1 MVSRIPGLNTVLK
14 EFKLRDV
21 KSLQKGL
28 QILNNQA
35 FILKPDGAL
44 NLKDVISI
52 TVPIRVFA
60 KIIWVSDDGD
70 TVAAKYIHGN
80 NNHYNNHG
88 QEERAAIP
96 SVFLV
101 SVGDD
106 E

>member
-1 MVSRIPGLNTVLK
+1 MVSLQTGVTDSILR

-35 FILKPDGAL
+35 FILKPEGAL

-60 KIIWVSDDGD
+60 KVIWVSDDGD
-70 TVAAKYIHGN
+70 TVAAKYIPSN
-80 NNHYNNHG
+80 NNHYNNQG
-88 QEERAAIP
+88 QEERATIP

-101 SVGDD
+101 SVAD
-106 E
+106 